1 MRTTS
6 QGKECTGGGSCAP
19 PTPSPPSR
27 AATPTFI
34 PGPPR
39 TPNLSTSP
47 RCAPIHPKWPRARSS
62 GVRAGA
68 GGEEQRG
75 GSGAG
80 KGGPK
85 SCLTEAPRAR
95 SAGALKAGCALL
107 FWRSHSSTG
116 DKTWPWGWD
125 EALRGFIAA
134 GTEPPAPGAAQ
145 ILRGGGTRAPRCG
158 VGGARPGLGAK
169 RGGTERKA
177 GWGARSPTPPAP
189 TPLRPHHRELPVA
202 VPPRP
207 PEPRSV
213 SETCRELPAGPQPP
227 SAQQAARAGAQPRTA
242 SAGTAR
248 GGEISAGN

>member
-1 MRTTS
+1 MLPPPHHLLPVLPPPCS
-6 QGKECTGGGSCAP
+6 SLAP
-19 PTPSPPSR
+19 PK
-27 AATPTFI
+27 
-34 PGPPR
+34 

-47 RCAPIHPKWPRARSS
+47 RCAPIHPKRPRACGS

-80 KGGPK
+80 KGEPK
-85 SCLTEAPRAR
+85 SCLAEAPRAR

-169 RGGTERKA
+169 QEGTERKA
-177 GWGARSPTPPAP
+177 GWGLAAQPPRHPPHCVPITVSSPWRCPPGPQSPAACRKRAGSFLRAHSRPQPSRLRAPGPSPAPPPPA
-189 TPLRPHHRELPVA
+189 RPGGEK
-202 VPPRP
+202 
-207 PEPRSV
+207 S
-213 SETCRELPAGPQPP
+213 LPAINPD
-227 SAQQAARAGAQPRTA
+227 
-242 SAGTAR
+242 
-248 GGEISAGN
+248 